1 MLKKTIAMAVACAM
15 VSGCATDLKP
25 VKYPKGSAHDKDSA
39 ELAAS
44 QHWDDPAYRQDGK
57 PMVVLMT
64 PFAIPHNIAENPV
77 VVQLEPTATVKDL
90 AALLGNAGHSIIVAD
105 KAAGDTPFYLPQFK
119 GKLGNLLN
127 AVSRAAD
134 VWFTWQDGVIV
145 VSSKQRVSITIP
157 QDTELAKKITDD
169 LKKMGLDTAIASP
182 DAGMATF
189 DLKRSQYEQVKAYLN
204 RMTKNSAMVSLQ
216 IAVVTVTL
224 NQQDSSGLDWS
235 QLQIGIGKNSRSIFS
250 NSSATSSAVGSTDAT
265 TTTASPSTT
274 SSSSNSSNSSS
285 SSSTNSGSATTTSGT
300 GTGTTTS
307 STSSSLPSALN
318 SLVVNGTGAQLPVAI
333 GSVFS
338 LSGFVNFLGSYGRT
352 DTKQDVLLKTMTGNK
367 VELKSVTQ
375 IPYVSSVGVAT
386 TGSNSSNSNSGLLGS
401 ASTSTA
407 NDGITLKVTPTYD
420 HAAQSVAL
428 NIDLSIQS
436 VLSFN
441 NLSAGSQIG
450 SFTQPTT
457 ADRSFTDILR
467 VRPGETAV
475 IGGLTYDSVSSNST
489 SPLPLRGTDWE
500 SRSLTVQ
507 RQTMFIVIRP
517 TVRTFGAMQEK
528 AVSKD
533 NIDGTDEADDL
544 PAAPD
549 VVSTTA
555 SPTDVKAV
563 SRPNVPP
570 RGRTDVTVGS
580 SPLQPTTGAK

>member
-1 MLKKTIAMAVACAM
+1 MFKKTISMAVACAM
-15 VSGCATDLKP
+15 VSGCATNLKP
-25 VKYPKGSAHDKDSA
+25 APYPKDSAHDQDSA
-39 ELAAS
+39 ALVAS
-44 QHWDDPAYRQDGK
+44 ERWDDPAFRQEGK

-64 PFAIPHNIAENPV
+64 PFSVPKEVADAPA

-105 KAAGDTPFYLPQFK
+105 KAAGDASFYLPQYK
-119 GKLGNLLN
+119 GKLGNLLS

-145 VSSKQRVSITIP
+145 VSSKQRISITIP
-157 QDTELAKKITDD
+157 QDIELAKKLTDD
-169 LKKMGLDTAIASP
+169 LKKMGLDTALASP

-189 DLKRSQYEQVKAYLN
+189 DLKRSQYEQVRAYLN

-216 IAVVTVTL
+216 IAIVTVTL
-224 NQQDSSGLDWS
+224 NQQDSTGLDWS
-235 QLQIGIGKNSRSIFS
+235 QLQVGIGKNSRGIFS
-250 NSSATSSAVGSTDAT
+250 NSTSSAASTVGGVGS
-265 TTTASPSTT
+265 STT
-274 SSSSNSSNSSS
+274 SG
-285 SSSTNSGSATTTSGT
+285 SSSTTGGSSTSSTSNNSGSTTTSGSGSTTTGNGTSTT
-300 GTGTTTS
+300 GTDGTTTAA
-307 STSSSLPSALN
+307 STLPSGLN
-318 SLVVNGTGAQLPVAI
+318 SLMLSGSGIQLPVAI
-333 GSVFS
+333 GNVFS
-338 LSGFVNFLGSYGRT
+338 LAGFVNFLGSYGRT
-352 DTKQDVLLKTMTGNK
+352 DTKQDVMLKTMTGNK

-386 TGSNSSNSNSGLLGS
+386 TGSNTTNNSNGLLGS

-420 HAAQSVAL
+420 HSARSVAL
-428 NIDLSIQS
+428 DIDLSIQS

-475 IGGLTYDSVSSNST
+475 IGGLTYDAVSNNTT
-489 SPLPLRGTDWE
+489 SPLPLRNTDWE

-528 AVSKD
+528 AASSR
-533 NIDGTDEADDL
+533 DGFDDSGDDSDDL
-544 PAAPD
+544 PVAPD
-549 VVSTTA
+549 LTA
-555 SPTDVKAV
+555 PGTHPAIVKPTALTSLPAKSGVK
-563 SRPNVPP
+563 
-570 RGRTDVTVGS
+570 
-580 SPLQPTTGAK
+580 Q